1 MLIYSEKKLGEGH
14 YSVQYFD
21 YDDKPVTIGKVLNTK
36 TLAGTSMPVSAFG
49 TGIQSACSVI
59 LNPGSVT
66 SEEAMGSSIPGWA
79 TGTVEL
85 SPKGRRLGN
94 HVEPFFFS
102 AFNINRGGIIFFL
115 SKSFQLI
122 KIVKEVSKDG

>member
-1 MLIYSEKKLGEGH
+1 VLIYSEKNLGGGH
-14 YSVQYFD
+14 YSVKYFD
-21 YDDKPVTIGKVLNTK
+21 HDDKPVTIGKVLNTK
-36 TLAGTSMPVSAFG
+36 TLAGTSMPPSAFG
-49 TGIQSACSVI
+49 TGTQSACSVI

-66 SEEAMGSSIPGWA
+66 SEGAMGSIIPGWA

-102 AFNINRGGIIFFL
+102 AFNIHRGGIIFFIF
-115 SKSFQLI
+115 KSIQLT
-122 KIVKEVSKDG
+122 KIFKEVSRDG